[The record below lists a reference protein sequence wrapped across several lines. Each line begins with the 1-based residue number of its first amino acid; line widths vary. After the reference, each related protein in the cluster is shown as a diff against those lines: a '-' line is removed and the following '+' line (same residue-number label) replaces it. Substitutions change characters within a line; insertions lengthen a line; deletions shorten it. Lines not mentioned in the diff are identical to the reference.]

1 MGHGGRHV
9 ATYPSDHVNRWG
21 VSVGTGKP
29 KHGNETLEE
38 LVGQLLMKW
47 RRANL
52 DSGAAGCFVLS
63 LVTDYGDKQFTINRL
78 GSRFGGVSCTD

>member
-9 ATYPSDHVNRWG
+9 PPCPSFHVNRWV
-21 VSVGTGKP
+21 VSVETGKP

-52 DSGAAGCFVLS
+52 DSGAAGFFVLS

-78 GSRFGGVSCTD
+78 GSRFGRVSCTD